1 MVLRVARGLL
11 RLWLFLS
18 VLWIGGVGVVTW
30 RSLPT
35 EYELTKG
42 CAPVEPSGEPTFD
55 PCKFALFKRNE
66 DIKLGA
72 EIALIPPVLVL
83 AIGLA
88 FVWVVRGFR

>member
-42 CAPVEPSGEPTFD
+42 CAPVEPSGDAITGNSPS
-55 PCKFALFKRNE
+55 LKRNE

-72 EIALIPPVLVL
+72 EIALISPFLS
-83 AIGLA
+83 
-88 FVWVVRGFR
+88 